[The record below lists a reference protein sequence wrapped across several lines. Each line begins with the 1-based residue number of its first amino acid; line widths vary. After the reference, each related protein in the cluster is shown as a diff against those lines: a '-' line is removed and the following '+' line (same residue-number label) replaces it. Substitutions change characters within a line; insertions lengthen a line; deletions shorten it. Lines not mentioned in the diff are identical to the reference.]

1 MSRDGPTVPEVPGR
15 PGPITGSTHTVG
27 VIGWPVDR
35 SLSPAIH
42 NSAFAALEMD
52 WVYVPLAVPPG
63 QVAAALAGLPA
74 LGFSGANVTM
84 PHKTECADLIGDLSE
99 DARALRAVNTIVV
112 GNAGLAG
119 HNTDVSGFERF
130 LEVDAGFDPSGRT
143 ALVLGAGGAARACAL
158 ALARRGLASLTMAA
172 RDPARAEPA
181 RALVEP
187 FGTTVSTVRLDDVR
201 NVSADLVVNATPLGA
216 RGEPLPLPP
225 LDPGGLAVD
234 LLTRPGSTTL
244 VSEARRAGC
253 AAFGGV
259 GLLLHQGAIAFE
271 LWTGRVPPL
280 DVMSAAALTDLAEPG
295 SVPGA

>member
-1 MSRDGPTVPEVPGR
+1 VTEVPGR
-15 PGPITGSTHTVG
+15 PGRIAGSTHTVG
-27 VIGWPVDR
+27 VIGWPVEH

-42 NSAFAALEMD
+42 NAAFAALEMD
-52 WVYVPLAVPPG
+52 WVYVPFPVPPG

-112 GNAGLAG
+112 GNEGLSG

-130 LEVDAGFDPSGRT
+130 LEVDAGFDASGRT
-143 ALVLGAGGAARACAL
+143 ALLFGAGGAARACAL
-158 ALARRGLASLTMAA
+158 ALARRGLAGLTVVV
-172 RDPARAEPA
+172 RDPARAEPI
-181 RALVEP
+181 RALLEG
-187 FGTTVSTVRLDDVR
+187 FGTHVSVVGFDDAR
-201 NVSADLVVNATPLGA
+201 EVSANLVVNATPLGA

-225 LDPGGLAVD
+225 LEPGGLAVD
-234 LLTRPGSTTL
+234 LLTRPASTTL
-244 VSEARRAGC
+244 LSEARRAGC

-280 DVMSAAALTDLAEPG
+280 DVMSAAALAELAEPG
-295 SVPGA
+295 SVPGS

>member
-1 MSRDGPTVPEVPGR
+1 MTEVPGR
-15 PGPITGSTHTVG
+15 PGRVAGSTHTVG
-27 VIGWPVDR
+27 VIGWPVEH

-42 NSAFAALEMD
+42 NAAFEALGMD
-52 WVYVPLAVPPG
+52 WVYVPFPVPPG

-112 GNAGLAG
+112 GAEGLAG
-119 HNTDVSGFERF
+119 HNTDVSGFDRF
-130 LEVDAGFDPSGRT
+130 LDVDAGFDPSGRT
-143 ALVLGAGGAARACAL
+143 ALVLGAGGAARACSL
-158 ALARRGLASLTMAA
+158 ALARRGLAALTVAV
-172 RDPARAEPA
+172 RRPEHAE
-181 RALVEP
+181 RVGLLVEP
-187 FGTTVSTVRLDDVR
+187 FGTKVSGVAFEDANGVPA
-201 NVSADLVVNATPLGA
+201 NLVVNATPLGA

-234 LLTRPGSTTL
+234 LLTRPASTTL
-244 VSEARRAGC
+244 LSEARLAGC

-280 DVMSAAALTDLAEPG
+280 DVMSAAALAELAEPG
-295 SVPGA
+295 SSSGS